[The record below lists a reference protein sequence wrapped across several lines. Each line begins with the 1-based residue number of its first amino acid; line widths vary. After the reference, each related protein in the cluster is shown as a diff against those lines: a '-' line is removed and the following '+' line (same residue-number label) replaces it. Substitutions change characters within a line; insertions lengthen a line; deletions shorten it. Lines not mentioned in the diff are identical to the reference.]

1 MPAAGDAH
9 ASSAIQIRI
18 LSLAQK
24 KKRDKNI
31 ISHHSIISKK
41 ILVANCINLSAL
53 SAALQSPNGS
63 QKEKASETQN
73 EIHATRTGNKFLV
86 PLPPGILI
94 VRQGEIRV
102 DTFLLLGLCLLAAAV
117 LLTVLPPFLPS
128 SSGCPPRNA
137 TQVRPPIARR
147 VSAKSTCSTPNAPPP
162 PTAIRHPPVA
172 EPLLPTGQP
181 PTARNGGRRRAPP
194 APDAAPRRQPHR
206 RRVRPRCVALPP
218 LPFPSL
224 PCSFSPAVSFRSA
237 TPPAVLS
244 AANRLSFRLNDSR
257 RRIREW
263 IGKGLLAPARG
274 SVGRCCVWLIAT
286 LSFRF
291 IYFYYSTLSTSMS
304 VLCQR
309 QDLVKL
315 FVFFFMMKS
324 QTPYY

>member
-1 MPAAGDAH
+1 MEDDAAHLQRPTPLLAVNPTAAEYVHG
-9 ASSAIQIRI
+9 AS
-18 LSLAQK
+18 
-24 KKRDKNI
+24 
-31 ISHHSIISKK
+31 
-41 ILVANCINLSAL
+41 
-53 SAALQSPNGS
+53 
-63 QKEKASETQN
+63 
-73 EIHATRTGNKFLV
+73 
-86 PLPPGILI
+86 
-94 VRQGEIRV
+94 
-102 DTFLLLGLCLLAAAV
+102 LCL
-117 LLTVLPPFLPS
+117 PS
-128 SSGCPPRNA
+128 PS
-137 TQVRPPIARR
+137 
-147 VSAKSTCSTPNAPPP
+147 
-162 PTAIRHPPVA
+162 
-172 EPLLPTGQP
+172 
-181 PTARNGGRRRAPP
+181 
-194 APDAAPRRQPHR
+194 
-206 RRVRPRCVALPP
+206 

-315 FVFFFMMKS
+315 FVFFL
-324 QTPYY
+324 

>member
-1 MPAAGDAH
+1 VKNVWCGGCKYVALARVWQPPARAGGRQATNLTGPSLLVSFHTGSGRRQALGWRAGPAHHPHASGGRQPDAH

-102 DTFLLLGLCLLAAAV
+102 DTFLLLGLGLCLLAATV

-137 TQVRPPIARR
+137 TQP
-147 VSAKSTCSTPNAPPP
+147 KSVP
-162 PTAIRHPPVA
+162 
-172 EPLLPTGQP
+172 Q
-181 PTARNGGRRRAPP
+181 
-194 APDAAPRRQPHR
+194 
-206 RRVRPRCVALPP
+206 
-218 LPFPSL
+218 
-224 PCSFSPAVSFRSA
+224 
-237 TPPAVLS
+237 
-244 AANRLSFRLNDSR
+244 
-257 RRIREW
+257 
-263 IGKGLLAPARG
+263 
-274 SVGRCCVWLIAT
+274 
-286 LSFRF
+286 
-291 IYFYYSTLSTSMS
+291 
-304 VLCQR
+304 
-309 QDLVKL
+309 
-315 FVFFFMMKS
+315 
-324 QTPYY
+324 